1 MKHLPHGTT
10 LVVLA
15 LAVSAPLLAREEAK
29 VDYPTG
35 YRACFACHTAQ
46 KDHDYVFSL
55 WRE

>member
-1 MKHLPHGTT
+1 MTNLRHGTT

-15 LAVSAPLLAREEAK
+15 LAVSAPLLASEEAK